1 MSRPLLILV
10 FLASLCSTV
19 QAQRPQIP
27 QSPRQALTEMFLSGS
42 QSNFLKHL
50 PDATKAA
57 LQKNSAT
64 AFSGNDFTA
73 GLRAPGKT
81 LQILEAGPIL
91 LSSEDQRSGE
101 KFEIV
106 IDRDDLMGDQDEMD
120 LSFHSF
126 KSGQEDS
133 WSALYPKLSLKMA
146 LEGTVWK
153 LKEIGL
159 AVRLALDDPQFLK
172 ALTESMKQ
180 RMTASAD
187 ATVTNSIY
195 MLILAENRHK
205 MAHPDR
211 GFTCSLTELSNVRLG
226 NTPNSAPIVDVA
238 LASGT
243 KDKYKFAISGCGSAP
258 VSSFQITAVPLD
270 AGKNAFCADQ
280 SGLIK
285 VSADGQA
292 TTCLSSGQP
301 FGSTAHGT
309 SVLVAPP
316 AHER

>member
-1 MSRPLLILV
+1 MSHA
-10 FLASLCSTV
+10 ASPTSANSAVAAASTDGNV
-19 QAQRPQIP
+19 SQC
-27 QSPRQALTEMFLSGS
+27 LTIKLSKAFAGC
-42 QSNFLKHL
+42 
-50 PDATKAA
+50 TKAA

-64 AFSGNDFTA
+64 AFTGNDFTA

-120 LSFHSF
+120 LSFHSS
-126 KSGQEDS
+126 KSGREDS
-133 WSALYPKLSLKMA
+133 WTALYPKLGLKMA

-180 RMTASAD
+180 SMTASAD
-187 ATVTNSIY
+187 ATVTSSIY
-195 MLILAENRHK
+195 MLILAENRHN

-211 GFTCSLTELSNVRLG
+211 GFTCSLTELSNARLG
-226 NTPNSAPIVDVA
+226 NTPNSAPIIDVA

-301 FGSTAHGT
+301 FGSAAHGT